1 MYNLLDNQ
9 VELILKSLEY
19 YTKEHKENLQLIS
32 ATYETLLFQKTNKC
46 NKNVT
51 QNLQKCYRQNKNYSI
66 KWI

>member
-9 VELILKSLEY
+9 VELILKSLEF
-19 YTKEHKENLQLIS
+19 YTKEHKDKLQLIS

-51 QNLQKCYRQNKNYSI
+51 EKLYKKYLQDKELYI
-66 KWI
+66 

>member
-19 YTKEHKENLQLIS
+19 YTKEHKDKLQLIS
-32 ATYETLLFQKTNKC
+32 ATYETLLFQKNNKC

-51 QNLQKCYRQNKNYSI
+51 KKLYKKYLQDKELYI
-66 KWI
+66 